1 MDFGHC
7 VGGTLFNP
15 ASLTHGCMGK
25 HCGVK
30 PSWDYRRC
38 TEAKEKPRA
47 CRGLKVGRNTL
58 EGPLGHSDT
67 IPRHRSDKARIAICV
82 RIMQGTR
89 PKNHCCL

>member
-67 IPRHRSDKARIAICV
+67 IPRHETCNQKGVERRGHS
-82 RIMQGTR
+82 
-89 PKNHCCL
+89 L

>member
-38 TEAKEKPRA
+38 TEVKESPGAASGLGEERLGGTTRRPDNIPKRETRYHPKALRRA
-47 CRGLKVGRNTL
+47 IK
-58 EGPLGHSDT
+58 
-67 IPRHRSDKARIAICV
+67 RIE
-82 RIMQGTR
+82 MGGYS
-89 PKNHCCL
+89 P